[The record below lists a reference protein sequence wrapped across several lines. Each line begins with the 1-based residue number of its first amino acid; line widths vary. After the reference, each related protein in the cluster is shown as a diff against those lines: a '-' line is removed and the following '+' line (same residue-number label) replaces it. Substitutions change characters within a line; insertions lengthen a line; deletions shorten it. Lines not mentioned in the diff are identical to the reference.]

1 MPDLF
6 DRFHVIDV
14 DTHLAE
20 PPDVWTA
27 RMPSALHDRV
37 PHIERVDGRDVW
49 MADGGFIGAPGYYS
63 MAGFD
68 GVLPAQVPATYD
80 EIAPAM
86 YDPGARVALLDEQG
100 I

>member
-14 DTHLAE
+14 DTHLTE

-27 RMPSALHDRV
+27 RMPVALHDRI

-49 MADGGFIGAPGYYS
+49 MADGNWIGA
-63 MAGFD
+63 
-68 GVLPAQVPATYD
+68 
-80 EIAPAM
+80 
-86 YDPGARVALLDEQG
+86 QG
-100 I
+100 